1 MYWSTLPHKIMIRVF
16 KIFCKLNLIKLS
28 AQEIFEDA
36 MLDFSK
42 ERLPHLD
49 YLCPLCGAKHPH
61 WSFYANYERYLISFE
76 HGATVTHRISVTR
89 LNCSSCGR
97 THAILPE
104 IIIPYGSYSLVFI
117 LTVLRDYYLS
127 QMTVRDICDKFQI
140 AHSTLY
146 AWKRLFTL
154 HKKLWLGLLR
164 DLSTKPLDFLALLPS
179 VATSDDLFLFYRLHA
194 MSFLQGVSKTA
205 RCSSA

>member
-1 MYWSTLPHKIMIRVF
+1 MF
-16 KIFCKLNLIKLS
+16 N
-28 AQEIFEDA
+28 EA
-36 MLDFSK
+36 MLAFSK
-42 ERLPHLD
+42 EKLSRLV
-49 YLCPLCGAKHPH
+49 CPCPACGAKHPL
-61 WSFYANYERYLISFE
+61 WSFYDNYDRYLIYFE
-76 HGATVTHRISVTR
+76 HGETVTCQISVTR
-89 LNCSSCGR
+89 IICSSCGR

-127 QMTVRDICDKFQI
+127 QMTIKALCDKYQI

-164 DLSTKPLDFLALLPS
+164 DLSTKPLDFLAFLPS
-179 VATSDDLFLFYRLHA
+179 PATSADLFLFYRRHA

-205 RCSSA
+205 CFSSA

>member
-1 MYWSTLPHKIMIRVF
+1 MPHKIMIRAF
-16 KIFCKLNLIKLS
+16 EIFCKLNLIKLS
-28 AQEIFEDA
+28 ALEMFEEA
-36 MLDFSK
+36 MLVFSK
-42 ERLPHLD
+42 EKLSRLV
-49 YLCPLCGAKHPH
+49 CPCPACGAKHPL
-61 WSFYANYERYLISFE
+61 WSFYDNYDRYLIYFE
-76 HGATVTHRISVTR
+76 HGETVTCQISVTR
-89 LNCSSCGR
+89 LICSSCGR

-127 QMTVRDICDKFQI
+127 QMTIKALCDKYQI

-164 DLSTKPLDFLALLPS
+164 DLSTKPLDFLAFLPS
-179 VATSDDLFLFYRLHA
+179 PATSADLFLFYRRHA

-205 RCSSA
+205 CFSSA

>member
-1 MYWSTLPHKIMIRVF
+1 MIRVF
-16 KIFCKLNLIKLS
+16 EIFCKLSLIKFS
-28 AQEIFEDA
+28 AQEMFEDT
-36 MLDFSK
+36 MLGFSK
-42 ERLPHLD
+42 GNLSHLV
-49 YLCPLCGAKHPH
+49 YPCPLCGAKHPH

-76 HGATVTHRISVTR
+76 HGATVIYRISVTR
-89 LNCSSCGR
+89 LICSSCGH

-127 QMTVRDICDKFQI
+127 QMTVQALCDKFQI

-146 AWKRLFTL
+146 AWKRLLTL

-179 VATSDDLFLFYRLHA
+179 LATSDDLFLFYRLHA
-194 MSFLQGVSKTA
+194 TSFLQGVSKTA
-205 RCSSA
+205 RFSSA

>member
-1 MYWSTLPHKIMIRVF
+1 MIRVF
-16 KIFCKLNLIKLS
+16 EIFCKLSLIKFS
-28 AQEIFEDA
+28 AQEMFEDT
-36 MLDFSK
+36 MLGFSK
-42 ERLPHLD
+42 GNLSHLV
-49 YLCPLCGAKHPH
+49 YPCPLCGAKHPH

-76 HGATVTHRISVTR
+76 HGATVTYRISVTR
-89 LNCSSCGR
+89 LICSSCGH

-127 QMTVRDICDKFQI
+127 QMTVQALCDKFQI

-146 AWKRLFTL
+146 AWKRLLTL

-179 VATSDDLFLFYRLHA
+179 LTTSDDLFLFYRLHA
-194 MSFLQGVSKTA
+194 TSFLQGVSKTA
-205 RCSSA
+205 RFSSA